1 MIIWV
6 EVQKIHERPVCLFV
20 QGYCPEN
27 KSALH
32 TSTKESRIRLCC
44 NELGISA
51 SKPYTQQICIASRL
65 TGRSPWSPFVEWI
78 GTQRCVYFVFR
89 IRRVWI
95 WRVARWERI
104 GILLWPRHPFL
115 SGQLN
120 FFVMS
125 WKSSRLAWIFAW
137 HSGKIVVHSPWN
149 KVKALC
155 NFCLGLRKDPCC
167 KESPDISYRKA
178 NSLWSHSSNTVQ
190 VAWLLMNGVINI
202 INSTFN
208 IPKRGPKW
216 IDHVIDPVLNKC
228 FVATS
233 LKFLGKGY

>member
-44 NELGISA
+44 NELDISHQ
-51 SKPYTQQICIASRL
+51 SHTPN
-65 TGRSPWSPFVEWI
+65 RSALHHGLVGPLGP
-78 GTQRCVYFVFR
+78 
-89 IRRVWI
+89 
-95 WRVARWERI
+95 
-104 GILLWPRHPFL
+104 LLWIDVDRYPAMCLLCFQNPASMDLESRKMGTHRYSAVTSSSL

-155 NFCLGLRKDPCC
+155 NFCLRLRTYPCC

-190 VAWLLMNGVINI
+190 VAWLLMNGVIN
-202 INSTFN
+202 
-208 IPKRGPKW
+208 
-216 IDHVIDPVLNKC
+216 
-228 FVATS
+228 
-233 LKFLGKGY
+233 Y

>member
-1 MIIWV
+1 MGWSAENSWKACV
-6 EVQKIHERPVCLFV
+6 LVRPRVLPGKQKC
-20 QGYCPEN
+20 
-27 KSALH
+27 
-32 TSTKESRIRLCC
+32 STHLYK
-44 NELGISA
+44 GIKNQIMLQWIGHFA

-65 TGRSPWSPFVEWI
+65 TGRSPWSPWSPFVDRYPAMCLLCFQNPASMDLESRKV
-78 GTQRCVYFVFR
+78 GTHRYSAVTSSS
-89 IRRVWI
+89 
-95 WRVARWERI
+95 
-104 GILLWPRHPFL
+104 L

-155 NFCLGLRKDPCC
+155 NFCLRLRKYPCC

-190 VAWLLMNGVINI
+190 VAWLLMNGVIN
-202 INSTFN
+202 
-208 IPKRGPKW
+208 
-216 IDHVIDPVLNKC
+216 
-228 FVATS
+228 
-233 LKFLGKGY
+233 Y